1 MKNQLKILNT
11 KQRIVGQT
19 IVIYHF
25 NKNKNKNNE
34 KN

>member
-11 KQRIVGQT
+11 KLRFVGQT

-25 NKNKNKNNE
+25 NKNKNNE

>member
-11 KQRIVGQT
+11 KLRIVDQT

-25 NKNKNKNNE
+25 NKIKQ
-34 KN
+34 

>member
-1 MKNQLKILNT
+1 MKKSVENT
-11 KQRIVGQT
+11 QYKLRIVDQT

-25 NKNKNKNNE
+25 NKNKNNE

>member
-1 MKNQLKILNT
+1 MKKSVEKLNT
-11 KQRIVGQT
+11 KLRIVDQT

-25 NKNKNKNNE
+25 NKNKNNE

>member
-1 MKNQLKILNT
+1 MKKSVKILNT
-11 KQRIVGQT
+11 KLRIVDQT

-25 NKNKNKNNE
+25 NKNKNNE